1 MTDLLEPAEPE
12 TLEHEDAAPEGDRAI
27 LPPPPPGSAIE
38 GDERATKRTA
48 LVAILAAIAVMIMA
62 GFGLLWVNAQGERD
76 EAIEQRDAAQTEAA
90 EASAASRAALGD
102 LATEVAARQDAEA
115 EIERLTAEL
124 EAATAAESAASDEL
138 DTANALAEELSSD
151 LADARAANV
160 ELIEEIE
167 RLRNDA
173 VAADAPFVAA
183 DHPEFSRWI
192 GETLS
197 SRNGSSRL
205 TVDQSRCF
213 GGTIVET
220 VGLDGVGAALHN
232 AATATDNNALVGTM
246 QAAADTCGI
255 DQTLIFS

>member
-1 MTDLLEPAEPE
+1 MEPAEPE
-12 TLEHEDAAPEGDRAI
+12 TLEDEEATSDADRAI
-27 LPPPPPGSAIE
+27 LPPPPPGSAVE

-62 GFGLLWVNAQGERD
+62 GFGLLWINAQDDRD
-76 EAIEQRDAAQTEAA
+76 AAIDQRDAAEAEAA

-124 EAATAAESAASDEL
+124 ETATAAESAATDEL
-138 DTANALAEELSSD
+138 STADALAEELSGD

-160 ELIEEIE
+160 ELTEEIE
-167 RLRNDA
+167 RLQTDA
-173 VAADAPFVAA
+173 AAADAPFVAA

-213 GGTIVET
+213 GGTVVET
-220 VGLDGVGAALHN
+220 IGLDGVGAALHN
-232 AATATDNNALVGTM
+232 AATAADNNTLVGTM
-246 QAAADTCGI
+246 QAAADSCGI